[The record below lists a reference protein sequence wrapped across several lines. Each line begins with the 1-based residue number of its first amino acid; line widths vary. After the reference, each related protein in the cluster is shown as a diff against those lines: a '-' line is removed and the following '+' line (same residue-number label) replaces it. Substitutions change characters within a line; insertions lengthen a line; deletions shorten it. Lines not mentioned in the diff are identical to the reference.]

1 MTTQASGCY
10 TPSAFRYHLTPV
22 SKNEKTGPIPVS
34 TTSANTCPD
43 VCPFKK
49 NGCYADAGPLALHWD
64 KVTEGERGGSLEAF
78 TALIRKFPKA
88 QLWRHNQAGD
98 LPGENDVIDAIELRA
113 IVEAN
118 KGRKGYTYTHKPMD
132 DANKALVKEANEKGF
147 TINLSGN
154 NLQHADELKALGIAP
169 VTAFIPDNAPDKGET
184 PAGHRWIACPAQTR
198 DDVTCASC
206 KLCAVANRGII
217 IGFKAH
223 GRSKKK
229 AMAASASF

>member
-1 MTTQASGCY
+1 MTTPTGCY
-10 TPSAFRYHLTPV
+10 TASAFRFQLTLV
-22 SKNEKTGPIPVS
+22 SSNEKTGPIPVS

-49 NGCYADAGPLALHWD
+49 HGCYADAGPLALHWD
-64 KVTEGERGGSLEAF
+64 KVSKGERGGFLEDF
-78 TALIRKFPKA
+78 TLSIKKLPKG

-98 LPGENDVIDAIELRA
+98 LPGENDVIDAPAFRA
-113 IVEAN
+113 IIAAN

-132 DANKALVKEANEKGF
+132 DANKALVKEANESGF
-147 TINLSGN
+147 TVNLSGN
-154 NLQHADELKALGIAP
+154 NLKHADKLKALGIAP
-169 VTAFIPDNAPDKGET
+169 VTAFLPDNAPDKGVT

-198 DDVTCASC
+198 ENVNCASC

-217 IGFKAH
+217 IGFKAQ